1 MLSKRSLSSKLTI
14 VLLLV
19 LLGFFTNI
27 KFRQWQK
34 QRDIDREKQKLV
46 SQQKALQ
53 QKNDE
58 LNQSLS
64 YLNSP
69 SFKERVAREQLGL
82 KKEGEQVY
90 NFSGSFKPADDS
102 QNKAPAGNKSNPQKW
117 WDYFMGND

>member
-1 MLSKRSLSSKLTI
+1 MSSKRILSSKLTI
-14 VLLLV
+14 ILLLI

-27 KFRQWQK
+27 KYRQWQK
-34 QRDIDREKQKLV
+34 QRDIDHEKQKLV
-46 SQQKALQ
+46 SQEQALQ

-58 LNQSLS
+58 LSQSLS

-90 NFSGSFKPADDS
+90 NFSGSFKPVEDL
-102 QNKAPAGNKSNPQKW
+102 QNKTVVGNKSNPQKW